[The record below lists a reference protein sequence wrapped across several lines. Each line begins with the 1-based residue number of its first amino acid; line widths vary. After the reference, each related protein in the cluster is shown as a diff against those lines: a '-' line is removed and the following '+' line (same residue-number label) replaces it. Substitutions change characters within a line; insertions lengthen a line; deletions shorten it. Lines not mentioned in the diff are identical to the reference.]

1 MIATTTNAGATA
13 AMRVLADIG
22 LSSGKPVVI
31 VGDERARNS
40 VLDLLAH
47 ELNTTPVNLNI
58 ALTEAMMES
67 DQKPDL
73 ADVIAGIDAGSGPM
87 LLDRLHILMLPQL
100 QVSAIGLL
108 CRVSRRRPICVS
120 WPGHLQ
126 DGRLKY
132 AHHDHPE
139 FLDDDASRV
148 VVIDLKTNEG
158 SEL

>member
-13 AMRVLADIG
+13 AMRVLADNG
-22 LSSGKPVVI
+22 LSAGKPVVI
-31 VGDERARNS
+31 AGDERARNS

-47 ELNTTPVNLNI
+47 DLNTTPVNLNI

-73 ADVIAGIDAGSGPM
+73 ADIIAGIDPGGGPM
-87 LLDRLHILMLPQL
+87 LIDRLHVLMLPQL
-100 QVSAIGLL
+100 QVSAVGVL
-108 CRVSRRRPICVS
+108 CRISRRRPLCVS

-132 AHHDHPE
+132 AHVDHPE
-139 FLDDDASRV
+139 FLDEDASRV
-148 VVIDLKTNEG
+148 VVIDLMTSEG
-158 SEL
+158 SKL